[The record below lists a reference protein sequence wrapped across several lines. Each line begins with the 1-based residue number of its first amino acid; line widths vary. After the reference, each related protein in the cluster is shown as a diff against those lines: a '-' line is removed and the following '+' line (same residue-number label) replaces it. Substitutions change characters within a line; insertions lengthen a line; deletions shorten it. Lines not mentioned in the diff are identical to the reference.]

1 MKVFM
6 QKEQF
11 FMRRALS
18 ALAIGVAL
26 VAAGPAAAGS
36 LKAASAPAPAIKATP
51 PGEVARHKAIYD
63 FDLVSVRSG
72 AGVTDITG
80 KMYYEQDD
88 NCEAWTTDHRFQVE
102 YQYPERPS
110 VENSSHYVAFESK
123 DAHQFYYS
131 SEREENG
138 RKVEQV
144 RGSVN
149 PNEDGTAKAAYSR
162 PENLSYDVPKGYMLP
177 TQHTNEII
185 RHARADEHFFNAVM
199 FDGTDAD
206 GPVTVNTF
214 IGKQLTPAE
223 LKEIYAGKNEIDPTL
238 LNGQAWR
245 VRLAVFPVKEEKS
258 MTSAYEMDLVLHDNG
273 IVSWSLVDYHAFKIE
288 QKILALQKLPA
299 KKCK

>member
-6 QKEQF
+6 QKEQY

-18 ALAIGVAL
+18 AIAIGIAL
-26 VAAGPAAAGS
+26 VAGGPAAAGS
-36 LKAASAPAPAIKATP
+36 MKSAPAPAIKATP

-72 AGVTDITG
+72 AGVTDISG

-88 NCEAWTTDHRFQVE
+88 SCDAWTTDHRFQVE

-110 VENSSHYVAFESK
+110 VENTSHYVAFESK
-123 DAHQFYYS
+123 DARQFYYS

-162 PENLSYDVPKGYMLP
+162 PENLSYDLPKGYMLP

-185 RHARADEHFFNAVM
+185 RHARAGDVIFNAVM

-206 GPVTVNTF
+206 GPVTVSAF

-223 LKEIYAGKNEIDPTL
+223 LNKIYAGNSEIDPSL
-238 LNGQAWR
+238 LGGQAWR
-245 VRLAVFPVKEEKS
+245 VRLAVFPIKEEKA

-273 IVSWSLVDYHAFKIE
+273 VVSWSLVDYHSFKIE
-288 QKILALQKLPA
+288 QKMLALQKLPA